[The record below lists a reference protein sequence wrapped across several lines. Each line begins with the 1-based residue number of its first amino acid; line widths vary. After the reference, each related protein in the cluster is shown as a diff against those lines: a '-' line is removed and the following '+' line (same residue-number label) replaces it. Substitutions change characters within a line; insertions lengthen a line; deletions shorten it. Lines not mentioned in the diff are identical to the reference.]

1 MKKKTVFLDRD
12 GTINIEKNYLYK
24 PEEFEFIKNAPE
36 AIKLLKDHGYQ
47 VIVVTNQAGVARG
60 YYTEEE
66 VKHLHTYINEQLRK
80 WNTSIDAF
88 YYCPHHPIAG
98 IGKYRVECNCRKPKT
113 GMFEQACKDFEID
126 KEHSWM
132 IGDNKGD
139 IEAGKNFE
147 LKTILVRTG
156 YGEKVEKEWK
166 LFDKVEKDLYEAV
179 RIDVLKMGGE
189 E

>member
-1 MKKKTVFLDRD
+1 
-12 GTINIEKNYLYK
+12 
-24 PEEFEFIKNAPE
+24 
-36 AIKLLKDHGYQ
+36 
-47 VIVVTNQAGVARG
+47 
-60 YYTEEE
+60 
-66 VKHLHTYINEQLRK
+66 
-80 WNTSIDAF
+80 
-88 YYCPHHPIAG
+88 
-98 IGKYRVECNCRKPKT
+98 
-113 GMFEQACKDFEID
+113 MFEQACKDFEID